1 MKQLHEFEIKKMLRL
16 AADAREKAY
25 CPYSGFR
32 VGACLVTPEGD
43 VFTGA
48 CLKTDS
54 GAYYLGCNIENA
66 AFTPTNCAER
76 TAMFKAVYEGERD
89 FEALAIISDGLNYIA
104 PCGVCRQ
111 VLAEFCKP
119 DMPVICADRDG
130 NYVVHELRE
139 LIPMAFTKADMED

>member
-25 CPYSGFR
+25 APYSGFR
-32 VGACLVTPEGD
+32 VGACLK
-43 VFTGA
+43 TG
-48 CLKTDS
+48 S

-89 FEALAIISDGLNYIA
+89 FEAIAIISDGLNYTA

-111 VLAEFCKP
+111 VLAEFCAP
-119 DMPVICADRDG
+119 DMPVICADKDG
-130 NYVVHELRE
+130 NYEVYELRE
-139 LIPMAFTKADMED
+139 LIPMAFTKADLEG

>member
-16 AADAREKAY
+16 AAEAREKAY
-25 CPYSGFR
+25 CPYSHFR
-32 VGACLVTPEGD
+32 V
-43 VFTGA
+43 GA

-66 AFTPTNCAER
+66 GFTPTNCAER
-76 TAMFKAVYEGERD
+76 TAMFKAIYEGERS
-89 FEALAIISDGLNYIA
+89 FEAIAIISDSVNPTA

-111 VLAEFCKP
+111 VLAEFCKS

-130 NYVVHELRE
+130 NYVVMELGS
-139 LIPMAFTKADMED
+139 LLPMSFTAADMEG